1 MGKWIRRVVV
11 LAVAGV
17 FLYSMASI
25 GMTLYRYYISDK
37 SYDDTAEQFTALATG
52 AEDAAGGTD
61 GAEAGER
68 GSAPGSV
75 GTETAP
81 IRVDFDGLR
90 AVNGDIVGWIY
101 CQDTPIN
108 YPVVRGEDNEFYLHH
123 GFDGADSNSGA
134 IFMEVQNRPGFA
146 DANTVI
152 YGHHMKNGS
161 MFAALAEYADQTFYE
176 EHPVMWLLTP
186 EQDYKIIVFSG
197 YTASAGSD
205 TYQIF
210 EGASGE
216 FDEYLETVRGR
227 SDFTADMEPDGA
239 AKYVL
244 LSTCAYD
251 FEDARYVIHGMLVP
265 AGSAAGGP
273 GEAGQGAASGG

>member
-1 MGKWIRRVVV
+1 
-11 LAVAGV
+11 
-17 FLYSMASI
+17 
-25 GMTLYRYYISDK
+25 
-37 SYDDTAEQFTALATG
+37 
-52 AEDAAGGTD
+52 
-61 GAEAGER
+61 
-68 GSAPGSV
+68 
-75 GTETAP
+75 
-81 IRVDFDGLR
+81 
-90 AVNGDIVGWIY
+90 
-101 CQDTPIN
+101 
-108 YPVVRGEDNEFYLHH
+108 
-123 GFDGADSNSGA
+123 
-134 IFMEVQNRPGFA
+134 
-146 DANTVI
+146 
-152 YGHHMKNGS
+152 MKNGS

-216 FDEYLETVRGR
+216 FDEYLETVQGR

-265 AGSAAGGP
+265 VGSAAGVP
-273 GEAGQGAASGG
+273 GER

>member
-1 MGKWIRRVVV
+1 MKGIGKVLIRLLTVA
-11 LAVAGV
+11 LAVV
-17 FLYSMASI
+17 FVVSGYHVWEILHD
-25 GMTLYRYYISDK
+25 RR
-37 SYDDTAEQFTALATG
+37 TAETAY
-52 AEDAAGGTD
+52 EDLDAFVRSEGT
-61 GAEAGER
+61 EA
-68 GSAPGSV
+68 
-75 GTETAP
+75 GTETREEEAQDGAVSLEDSP
-81 IRVDFDGLR
+81 SAFPEVDFDGLR
-90 AVNGDIVGWIY
+90 SINEQVVGWIY
-101 CQDTPIN
+101 DDASVIN
-108 YPVVRGEDNEFYLHH
+108 YPIVQARDNDYYLYRLFNGE
-123 GFDGADSNSGA
+123 SNPSGA
-134 IFMEVQNRPGFA
+134 IFLDCQNQSDFS
-146 DANTVI
+146 DSHCII
-152 YGHHMKNGS
+152 YGHHMKDGS

-216 FDEYLETVRGR
+216 FDEYLETVQGR

-265 AGSAAGGP
+265 VGSAAGVP
-273 GEAGQGAASGG
+273 GEAGQRG